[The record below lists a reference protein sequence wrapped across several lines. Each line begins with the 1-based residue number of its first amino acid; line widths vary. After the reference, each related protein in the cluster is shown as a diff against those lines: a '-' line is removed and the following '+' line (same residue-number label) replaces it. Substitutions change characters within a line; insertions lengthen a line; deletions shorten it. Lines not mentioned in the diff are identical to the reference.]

1 MISKTNKS
9 VLIFLVFAFAFFIS
23 NLLRSIIA
31 TLSPIFTSEFNL
43 TAGNLGLLAGGYF
56 LGFTCMQIPLGFLLD
71 KHGPKKIVSS
81 FLIIAIVGTASF
93 ALAQNFASLLISRV
107 FIGIGVSACMM
118 GPLTGYRIWFADEY
132 QQRANSWMLMVANIG
147 FVFSTLPVQI
157 LLPIIGWR
165 WIFVG
170 ITFLIIISIVFILLF
185 IPSWDHKF
193 EKDENKP
200 EGKLSDIW
208 SNKFFKSA
216 IPLGFFN
223 YGGMYAIQTLWAGP
237 WMVRVTGYSPLES
250 AIGLFW
256 INFIALIGFFVWGY
270 ILPKISTYGLNSFKL
285 MKFGLPISYLVFL
298 SIIMIGSKAGAF
310 LLTIYI
316 LTSIVLTL
324 SQPAVALSFP
334 KHLAGK
340 SLTSF
345 NFVIF
350 LGTFTM
356 QWGMGLIIDL
366 SKSLGKSEIVSFQIS
381 FFVYLLCCI
390 FSYLYFIFNNRN
402 LKNE

>member
-31 TLSPIFTSEFNL
+31 TLSPILTSEFNL

-118 GPLTGYRIWFADEY
+118 GPLTGYRIWFADKY

-270 ILPKISTYGLNSFKL
+270 ILPKISKYGLNSFKL
-285 MKFGLPISYLVFL
+285 MQFGLPISYLVFL

-402 LKNE
+402 LINE

>member
-1 MISKTNKS
+1 MISKKNKS
-9 VLIFLVFAFAFFIS
+9 GLIFLVFAFAFFIS

-31 TLSPIFTSEFNL
+31 TLSPILTSEFNL

-118 GPLTGYRIWFADEY
+118 GPLTGYRIWFADKY

-185 IPSWDHKF
+185 IPSWDRKF
-193 EKDENKP
+193 EKNENKL
-200 EGKLSDIW
+200 EDKLSNIW
-208 SNKFFKSA
+208 SNKFFKSV

-270 ILPKISTYGLNSFKL
+270 ILPKISKYGLNSFKL

-324 SQPAVALSFP
+324 VQPAVGLSFP

-366 SKSLGKSEIVSFQIS
+366 SKSLGKSEITSFQIS
-381 FFVYLLCCI
+381 FFVYLLICI

>member
-31 TLSPIFTSEFNL
+31 TLSPILTSEFNL

-270 ILPKISTYGLNSFKL
+270 ILPKISKYGLNSFKL

-298 SIIMIGSKAGAF
+298 SIIIIGSKAGAF

-345 NFVIF
+345 NFIIF